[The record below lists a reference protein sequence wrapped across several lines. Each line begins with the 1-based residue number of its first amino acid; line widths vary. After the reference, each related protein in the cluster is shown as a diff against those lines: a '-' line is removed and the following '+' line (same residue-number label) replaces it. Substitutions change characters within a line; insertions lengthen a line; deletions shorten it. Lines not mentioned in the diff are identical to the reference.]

1 MGPPPRDQANEAFSL
16 WAKKK
21 EAADKKRHRDILVN
35 KLGQWDE
42 HHLGHDIHPTPDTC
56 TWIQSHDFF
65 KSWVKSNKTAGLFV
79 QGATGCGKTYL
90 AKSIANYLS
99 WDRPRSPPDNN
110 IVLSFFCNVSTVGN
124 KKPPIAQYFVR
135 SLLQLRPV
143 WSESIAPY
151 YRWQELKSHFKLPA
165 LFDIL
170 RDIMSQMQYS
180 TGPPKTTAVFL
191 IVDGLDDCDVT
202 YAREFLC
209 LVGSLLDHPVARS
222 SPAAGPSLPGQGYP
236 RETVRF
242 KFLFTYSACEIL
254 SLNSCIP
261 NSARILMTDSA
272 IRKDIGTYVDRELDI
287 LSTLRDLNGPPE
299 GIRSWIKNKS
309 ESFFWFAKYSIED
322 AMSTVQDGEGYSF
335 SGRVLPCPSSLG
347 KYYDRDLLPLFQ
359 TIDEDGKYALSA
371 VQIVLGYLSIPTR
384 AEICD
389 AIACLHGD
397 PNLRFLDLP
406 NFLRQRCPRI
416 IHSLDE
422 GDFRISHPSLIYHV
436 RRYYLI
442 EKEQHAN
449 MAFLCI
455 KYLSGSDFGSFKLIM
470 PPNISARHPFYSY
483 AANNW
488 REHLRRAGDKVV
500 RLLPLLGDFVSSANY
515 RTWSAYYSWNIEF
528 THHRRVIDDT
538 FVSPVFT
545 FIDANIGHLT
555 HEIQWAGRGEAYS
568 WKSELLRQTWRYL
581 YERKQTPVI
590 ARLIEYWRPDSCFSV
605 HNFFGHTPLMHAAG
619 SSEGQPD
626 MVEYFLKRTKDVN
639 ERGSLRG
646 GTALM
651 ILCTHLRTRDEDLM
665 ARLVT
670 SLLDAGADPNI
681 SDKWGETPLV
691 NPCSVGDAAMVEL
704 LLRAGARPDML
715 SIHTPIMHPLREAIM
730 QHHNE
735 VARLLIDYGVDLSLH
750 FPWPNLQL
758 PLTAAITEQNFDI
771 FMVLLDR
778 VEDINQLDGMGYAAI
793 HLLTGPLCNDWLP
806 HLLRRPDVDLEL
818 LSNGI
823 SGDRKKFIRRTAL
836 SFAIVD
842 DNFKA
847 VELLLEAGASPRR
860 HPASLDETPLL
871 IAVEMARTT
880 KNKESVEES
889 EVDISTGNTDIV
901 ELLLAY
907 QSPINTLNWKSKKY
921 AKSPLMV
928 AVDYKDQNMVELLL
942 RHGADPTL
950 EEAYGMPG
958 PLDAAMLD
966 DEDIAM
972 GMIKV
977 LLENPLPPSIN
988 YVPDNPDFQHILI
1001 EASDMKP
1008 EVTRLLLA
1016 HGADTKR
1023 FLSYIPGCFTTP
1035 LHRAVE
1041 ENNIETAK
1049 VLIEH
1054 EPALVTYQCEEGLV
1068 YETPLHIAARDG
1080 HIEIL
1085 RCLLDTGAQSNLAS
1099 CHWQETPLWLACES
1113 GRLEIAQLLYEMS
1126 PEALELPSYD
1136 GKTPLMVACEDG
1148 NLQLVQFLLEKGAD
1162 ITARCSMGAS
1172 CVCSTVSE
1180 DNGAAYKI
1188 IDLSL
1193 QHGLGID
1200 DVVSST
1206 GFTVLGEACRA
1217 GDIPTVRL
1225 LLDKG
1230 ADPAKGQKWPG
1241 DTSTTWRSALRVASL
1256 YECVKVVEVLLEHPQ
1271 LASFIE
1277 NVDYYGDNVLHID
1290 GSYHHQQASE
1300 MATLVYS
1307 ACEKLKAETGVDHFQ
1322 RMLDVKD
1329 SDMHTPLDMAIDMPH
1344 KGLSSEAIKV
1354 IDVYLKR
1361 YIAELTAVET
1371 RTFAQHKHLMR
1382 DIAII
1387 LLERR
1392 EYDEEAIRLFQAL
1405 IVDVWVTREDGKC
1418 LETVFCMANCDL
1430 CDEDEQEQVSFCR
1443 LCGLRVG
1450 MKCVDEARLQH
1461 ELVYVPVIKDRSI
1474 IDLNSESVNQ
1484 IMDLLEND
1492 FIVTDCP
1499 RPVEEALISHFQ
1511 VDPDSEDTTLS
1522 LAVLHAFGYLEFRR
1536 RAWSP
1541 YLPLAPAV
1549 YKRIQPWE
1557 PMFTEPRRDFEEWV
1571 WDIET
1576 SPYRLRDEL
1585 NYLLESGRRVAYKDE
1600 QATRLEQILSDVGW
1614 LYPQREV
1621 YDDDDSGVVI
1631 DEYSCSAEEMLGRK
1645 RR

>member
-1 MGPPPRDQANEAFSL
+1 MELMQAFSGRL
-16 WAKKK
+16 YKYFPIKGSIVGVVFLDTVQHATDSEGVL
-21 EAADKKRHRDILVN
+21 EAVKTTVAATLLKHSTIPSVDDVRQFAEAVREVN
-35 KLGQWDE
+35 KTFLTQAPLDLTILNFVATRRVEITSEDG
-42 HHLGHDIHPTPDTC
+42 TPYKTL
-56 TWIQSHDFF
+56 SHDFF
-65 KSWVKSNKTAGLFV
+65 KSWVKSNKTTGLFV
-79 QGATGCGKTYL
+79 QGATGCGKTHL

-110 IVLSFFCNVSTVGN
+110 IVLSFFCNVSTVED

-151 YRWQELKSHFKLPA
+151 YRWQELKSQFELPA

-209 LVGSLLDHPVARS
+209 LVGSLLDHPVACS
-222 SPAAGPSLPGQGYP
+222 SPASGPSLPGQGFP

-254 SLNSCIP
+254 NLNSCVP

-299 GIRSWIKNKS
+299 GIRSWVKNKS

-322 AMSTVQDGEGYSF
+322 AMSTIEDGEGYSF

-371 VQIVLGYLSIPTR
+371 VQTVLGYLGIPSR

-406 NFLRQRCPRI
+406 NVLRQRCPRLV
-416 IHSLDE
+416 HSLDE
-422 GDFRISHPSLIYHV
+422 GDFKISHPSLIYHV
-436 RRYYLI
+436 RRYYLS

-455 KYLSGSDFGSFKLIM
+455 KYLNGSDFG
-470 PPNISARHPFYSY
+470 
-483 AANNW
+483 
-488 REHLRRAGDKVV
+488 
-500 RLLPLLGDFVSSANY
+500 RL
-515 RTWSAYYSWNIEF
+515 
-528 THHRRVIDDT
+528 
-538 FVSPVFT
+538 
-545 FIDANIGHLT
+545 
-555 HEIQWAGRGEAYS
+555 
-568 WKSELLRQTWRYL
+568 KST
-581 YERKQTPVI
+581 
-590 ARLIEYWRPDSCFSV
+590 A
-605 HNFFGHTPLMHAAG
+605 
-619 SSEGQPD
+619 SSEGQPE
-626 MVEYFLKRTKDVN
+626 MVEYFLKRTKNVN
-639 ERGSLRG
+639 ERGSVSG

-651 ILCTHLRTRDEDLM
+651 ILCTQLRTRDVDLM
-665 ARLVT
+665 AQLVT

-681 SDKWGETPLV
+681 SDKWGETPLLE
-691 NPCSVGDAAMVEL
+691 PCSRGDTAMVEL

-715 SIHTPIMHPLREAIM
+715 SIHRPTMHPLREAIM
-730 QHHNE
+730 QYHNE

-758 PLTAAITEQNFDI
+758 PLTVAITEENFDI
-771 FMVLLDR
+771 FMLLLDR

-793 HLLTGPLCNDWLP
+793 HLLTGPLYIDWLP

-823 SGDRKKFIRRTAL
+823 SGDRKKFIRRTGL

-847 VELLLEAGASPRR
+847 VELLLEAGASPYR
-860 HPASLDETPLL
+860 HPASPDETPLL

-880 KNKESVEES
+880 KNKESLEES
-889 EVDISTGNTDIV
+889 ELDISTGNTDIV

-907 QSPINTLNWKSKKY
+907 QSPINTLNRKSKKY

-950 EEAYGMPG
+950 EEAYGLPG

-966 DEDIAM
+966 DEDIAV

-977 LLENPLPPSIN
+977 LLENCLPPSIN
-988 YVPDNPDFQHILI
+988 YVPDNPDFQHILV

-1041 ENNIETAK
+1041 ENNIDTVK

-1080 HIEIL
+1080 HIDIL
-1085 RCLLDTGAQSNLAS
+1085 RCLLDAGAQPGRAS
-1099 CHWQETPLWLACES
+1099 CHWHETPLWLACES

-1126 PEALELPSYD
+1126 PEALEIPSYD

-1148 NLQLVQFLLEKGAD
+1148 NLQLVQFLLAKGASV
-1162 ITARCSMGAS
+1162 TAQCSMGAS
-1172 CVCSTVSE
+1172 CVCSAVSE

-1188 IDLSL
+1188 IDVLL
-1193 QHGLGID
+1193 QHGLGLD
-1200 DVVSST
+1200 DVVSTT
-1206 GFTVLGEACRA
+1206 GFTVLGEACRS
-1217 GDIPTVRL
+1217 GDIPTVRF

-1241 DTSTTWRSALRVASL
+1241 DTSITWRSALRIASL
-1256 YECVKVVEVLLEHPQ
+1256 YECVKVIEVLLEYPQ

-1307 ACEKLKAETGVDHFQ
+1307 ACEKLRAKTGVDHFQ
-1322 RMLDVKD
+1322 RMLDVKN

-1344 KGLSSEAIKV
+1344 KGLSNEATTN
-1354 IDVYLKR
+1354 IDVYLRR
-1361 YIAELTAVET
+1361 YIAELTAAET

-1382 DIAII
+1382 DVAVI

-1392 EYDEEAIRLFQAL
+1392 KYDEEAIRLFQAL
-1405 IVDVWVTREDGKC
+1405 IVDVWVTRDDGQC

-1450 MKCVDEARLQH
+1450 MKCVEEARLQH
-1461 ELVYVPVIKDRSI
+1461 EMIDVPVVKDRSI
-1474 IDLNSESVNQ
+1474 IDLNSEPVNE
-1484 IMDLLEND
+1484 IMDLLKND
-1492 FIVTDCP
+1492 FIVTENP
-1499 RPVEEALISHFQ
+1499 RAVEDTLPAYVQ
-1511 VDPDSEDTTLS
+1511 VDPESEDTTLS
-1522 LAVLHAFGYLEFRR
+1522 LAVLHAFGYLEFQR

-1557 PMFTEPRRDFEEWV
+1557 PMFTGPRRDFEGWV

-1585 NYLLESGRRVAYKDE
+1585 NYFLESGRRLAYKDE

-1621 YDDDDSGVVI
+1621 YNDDDSGVVI
-1631 DEYSCSAEEMLGRK
+1631 DEYSCSAEEMLGG
-1645 RR
+1645 RRRG